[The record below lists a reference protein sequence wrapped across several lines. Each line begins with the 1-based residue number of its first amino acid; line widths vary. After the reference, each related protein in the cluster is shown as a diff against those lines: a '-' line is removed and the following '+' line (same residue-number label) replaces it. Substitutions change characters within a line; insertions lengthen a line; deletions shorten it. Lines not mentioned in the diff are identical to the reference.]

1 MNNNI
6 FKFLK
11 QNFVSDPLSIDRLFV
26 SAFVK
31 KNNIAV
37 RNNLLLKK
45 YIYKKKEKDNRA
57 NLEIFLETLCVNKIK
72 LDFEDLI
79 NLFEF
84 VVSPSDRI
92 VTGAVYTPLYIRNY
106 IINYT
111 FERIPF
117 NQHNF
122 RIADIS
128 CGCGGFLFN
137 VTQKLRNNGLSYFEI
152 YSNHIFGLDIQSY
165 SVTRTKILLSL
176 LALSEGEDIR
186 EFNFNLFTGDALAFP
201 WDDAIPNFNGFHI
214 IVGNPPYVRLRNL
227 NLETKNLLQNWE
239 VCNTGLTDLYIPFFQ
254 IGIENLTENGLL
266 GYITMNTFFKS
277 LNGRSLREYFHRNS
291 FNIKIIDFGAEQV
304 FKSKNTYTCL
314 CFIQNQNQD
323 YVEYSIVEKDNL
335 EEDITFNRINY
346 NNLDSF
352 KGWNLRLNEIVNKIE
367 NTGIPFG
374 KIYKTRHGLAT
385 LKNNIYIFKPIR
397 EDDVFYYRKTKE
409 GIIPIEKE
417 ICKSIINSNR
427 LSEGKTIE
435 DILEKI
441 IFPYSNELKP
451 KLISE
456 EQFTTRYP
464 NAYNFLISQRTILD
478 QRDKGHGDY
487 EQWYAFGRTQSLERV
502 QNKLFFPKISNK
514 SPNCVIASDIELYY
528 YNGQAIIGHSI
539 QDLNII
545 RKIMGTRLFWYY
557 IVNTSKPYSSNY
569 YSLNGNYISNF
580 GICELNEQ
588 EKEFILREENKDLLD
603 CFFEKKYDINIE

>member
-31 KNNIAV
+31 KNNITV
-37 RNNLLLKK
+37 RNNLLLKE
-45 YIYKKKEKDNRA
+45 YIYKKKEKNNLE
-57 NLEIFLETLCVNKIK
+57 NLEIFLKTLCSNEIE

-84 VVSPSDRI
+84 VISPSDRI

-111 FERIPF
+111 FEGIHF
-117 NQHNF
+117 DQHNF
-122 RIADIS
+122 KIADIS

-137 VTQKLRNNGLSYFEI
+137 VTQKLRSKGLSYFNI

-176 LALSEGEDIR
+176 LALSEGEDVE
-186 EFNFNLFTGDALAFP
+186 EFNFNLFTGDALAFL
-201 WDDAIPNFNGFHI
+201 WNNAIPNFGGFNI

-227 NLETKNLLQNWE
+227 NFETKNLLQNWE

-254 IGIENLTENGLL
+254 IAIENLAKNGIL

-277 LNGRSLREYFHRNS
+277 LNGRSLREYFHRRS
-291 FNIKIIDFGAEQV
+291 LNIRIIDFGAEQI

-323 YVEYSIVEKDNL
+323 YIEYSIVKKDEL
-335 EEDITFNRINY
+335 DEVITFNIVNY
-346 NNLDSF
+346 NSLDSF
-352 KGWNLRLNEIVNKIE
+352 KGWNLRLNEIVNRIE
-367 NTGIPFG
+367 NIGMPFG
-374 KIYKTRHGLAT
+374 KVYKTRHGLAT
-385 LKNNIYIFKPIR
+385 LKNKIYIFKPVR
-397 EDDVFYYRKTKE
+397 EDDDFYYRKTQE
-409 GIIPIEKE
+409 GIIPIEKGV
-417 ICKSIINSNR
+417 CKSIINSNR
-427 LSEGKTIE
+427 LSEGKGVV

-451 KLISE
+451 RLISE
-456 EQFTTRYP
+456 EQFITTYP
-464 NAYNFLISQRTILD
+464 NAYNFLVSQRTVLD
-478 QRDKGHGDY
+478 QRDKGNGNY
-487 EQWYAFGRTQSLERV
+487 EKWYAFGRTQSLERI

-514 SPNCVIASDIELYY
+514 SPNCVINSDIDLYY
-528 YNGQAIIGHSI
+528 YNGQAIIGHDI
-539 QDLNII
+539 DDLII
-545 RKIMGTRLFWYY
+545 IKKIMSSKLFWYY
-557 IVNTSKPYSSNY
+557 IENTSKPYSSNY

-580 GICELNEQ
+580 GICELSEE
-588 EKEFILREENKDLLD
+588 EKEYIIQEEDRNLLD
-603 CFFEKKYDINIE
+603 NFFQNKYHIFL